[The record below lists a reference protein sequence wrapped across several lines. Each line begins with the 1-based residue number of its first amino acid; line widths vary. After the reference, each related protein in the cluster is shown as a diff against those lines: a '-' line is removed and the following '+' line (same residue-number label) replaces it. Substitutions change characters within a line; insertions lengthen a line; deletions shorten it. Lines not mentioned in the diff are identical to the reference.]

1 MSDNKEP
8 EKSKREKIAFYVPDY
23 VYWKIKRRIGE
34 GNVNALMKIFAH
46 QFANGKA
53 GVNIDFEPSESDL
66 KKVA

>member
-1 MSDNKEP
+1 MPDTQS
-8 EKSKREKIAFYVPDY
+8 EKAGRVQITFAVPDY

-53 GVNIDFEPSESDL
+53 GINIDFEPTEQDL